1 MSTSFSSSAAEA
13 ATAFEVNGDWL
24 LADPGVVPA
33 QAGVRVSA
41 VDGRF
46 NAITPVALPA
56 GRARRLLLPAL
67 ANAHDHARHFRSS
80 TLGATG
86 QPLETWLPFLGTVSA
101 LDPYLCAATSF
112 ARSVRKGV
120 THLMVH
126 YTTVQGGMPYVDE
139 ARAVARAARD
149 VGVRIGFAVAMRDR
163 NGIAYTLDGDDAPVL
178 AALRPGIR
186 DAVAGRL
193 KVRPVALAAQL
204 ALVDE
209 VAAMVDAEGFGEHV
223 TVQYGPTAVQWCSPA
238 LLQAIAQ
245 ASADTGRPV
254 HMHLLE
260 TRIQR
265 EWADRMHPQGIV
277 RYLDDIGLLSPR
289 LTLAHCAWA
298 RPDELA
304 LIAERGAT
312 IAVNTSSNLGLKS
325 GIAPLPE
332 MLKQGC
338 RVAMGLDGMAFD
350 EDDDALREARLAYA
364 LHRGWSFDE
373 TMTIDQLWGFA
384 ARNGPHSVRGVRG
397 AAAADAGRIVVG
409 APADLVA
416 LDWDVVDDEA
426 LLPDNDPLAQLLA
439 RAHGGHITDV
449 WAAGRHVVAEGR
461 VTGVDA
467 PALQAELLARTRAM
481 LAGSAPHADW
491 RATVQALAQ
500 DLAPFYQHGLF
511 SGCCR

>member
-193 KVRPVALAAQL
+193 KVRPVAPAAQL
-204 ALVDE
+204 ALVDTPGQRMLQQRRRGE
-209 VAAMVDAEGFGEHV
+209 RRQQLGFHQRLHQFLRCGDVAHAPAGRQNFGETTH
-223 TVQYGPTAVQWCSPA
+223 
-238 LLQAIAQ
+238 I
-245 ASADTGRPV
+245 
-254 HMHLLE
+254 
-260 TRIQR
+260 
-265 EWADRMHPQGIV
+265 
-277 RYLDDIGLLSPR
+277 
-289 LTLAHCAWA
+289 
-298 RPDELA
+298 
-304 LIAERGAT
+304 
-312 IAVNTSSNLGLKS
+312 
-325 GIAPLPE
+325 
-332 MLKQGC
+332 
-338 RVAMGLDGMAFD
+338 DG
-350 EDDDALREARLAYA
+350 
-364 LHRGWSFDE
+364 
-373 TMTIDQLWGFA
+373 
-384 ARNGPHSVRGVRG
+384 
-397 AAAADAGRIVVG
+397 
-409 APADLVA
+409 
-416 LDWDVVDDEA
+416 
-426 LLPDNDPLAQLLA
+426 
-439 RAHGGHITDV
+439 
-449 WAAGRHVVAEGR
+449 
-461 VTGVDA
+461 
-467 PALQAELLARTRAM
+467 ALQAVEHTQPRGVFGREVAIGVVFGDVEVMRIGQGQHTVRAARRDAV
-481 LAGSAPHADW
+481 AGGVVQHTHADKQLRLVRLAITLHHRQIRPLGATGHRQNA
-491 RATVQALAQ
+491 RA
-500 DLAPFYQHGLF
+500 
-511 SGCCR
+511 